1 MANVAYISRE
11 ETMSEIEKLS
21 KAQQTFLEKCK
32 EIGWG
37 KVEVI
42 IKDGEPKFILQG
54 IKEIKLD

>member
-1 MANVAYISRE
+1 MPE
-11 ETMSEIEKLS
+11 QLS
-21 KAQQTFLEKCK
+21 KAQQAFLEKCK

-37 KVEVI
+37 KIEVL

>member
-1 MANVAYISRE
+1 
-11 ETMSEIEKLS
+11 MSELS
-21 KAQQTFLEKCK
+21 KAQQAFLEKCK

-37 KVEVI
+37 KIEVL